1 MKITP
6 SILIKRIRN
15 LFDMIKRNLLFPAFM
30 FFCLLPVN
38 AQVEKQE
45 PGLKR
50 EVTLYNPYKPSLPE
64 AKKRSFLPDM
74 RDTIKI
80 QPDFHYDIK
89 TEAFKPEYNISPIKA
104 ASLLSDPLPKLYKSF
119 INIGIGNY
127 FTPLAEISITNERS
141 KKGTFGFYGRH
152 YSTNGKIELQNNEKV
167 FAGYMDNDVSLFGR
181 KFFKKNVFESSVDF
195 SQKTRYAYGYD
206 TSIVDYSH
214 ENKAIRLIYNNLG
227 ARASLASLKLD
238 STKLGYN
245 FDVNYDFFHSAK
257 RLFQHSAGIK
267 GIAAKSY
274 NDFYIGSGLDLDFY
288 ILSDSLLSTPKY
300 ISSISP
306 FVKKSSDQWSFK
318 LGFQALLEK
327 NMTGSPVFHLYP
339 DIDFGFNVIPSY
351 VRFFLGLT
359 GKLEKSE
366 PSRIIMENPFLTQD
380 GALFKLPNTDHEL
393 IFSAGFKG
401 NTGLEG
407 NYIVSTSYSIISDEI
422 FYSNISYPANIFTPT
437 LGNYFLPVV
446 DDVEILNVHAEM
458 SGEINDK
465 LSFSGLANYYNY
477 SLAVNDYPWNKSQWD
492 GQFGLKYNLRN
503 KIIAGMEILGQ
514 GKRRQLVTGDPSLVF
529 EAPAH
534 LNMNLN
540 VEYRYSKILS
550 VWTKFNNISYN
561 RYYEWA
567 YYPSQRFLCMLGFTY
582 SL

>member
-1 MKITP
+1 
-6 SILIKRIRN
+6 
-15 LFDMIKRNLLFPAFM
+15 MIKRNLLFPAFM

-206 TSIVDYSH
+206 TSIVDYSP
-214 ENKAIRLIYNNLG
+214 ENKDIRFTYNSLG

-238 STKLGYN
+238 STELRYD
-245 FDVNYDFFHSAK
+245 FDINYDFFYNA
-257 RLFQHSAGIK
+257 RNLYQHSVGVD
-267 GIAAKSY
+267 GVMAKTFK
-274 NDFYIGSGLDLDFY
+274 DFYVGSDINFDFY
-288 ILSDSLLSTPKY
+288 SLSDSVMADPKY
-300 ISSISP
+300 IYSISP
-306 FVKKSSDQWSFK
+306 FIKKSSDQWSFK
-318 LGFQALLEK
+318 LGFQALVEK
-327 NMTGSPVFHLYP
+327 NMTVSPVFHLYP
-339 DIDFGFNVIPSY
+339 DIDFEFSVIPSY
-351 VRFFLGLT
+351 ARFFIGLG
-359 GKLEKSE
+359 GKLEKNV
-366 PSRIIMENPFLTQD
+366 PSKIILENPFMVMD
-380 GALFKLPNTDHEL
+380 GSLFKLPNTDHEL
-393 IFSAGFKG
+393 IFSSGFKG
-401 NTGLEG
+401 NTGLGG
-407 NYIVSTSYSIISDEI
+407 NYVVSASYSMISDMI
-422 FYSNISYPANIFTPT
+422 SYSNISYPANTK
-437 LGNYFLPVV
+437 GNYFIPVV

-458 SGEINDK
+458 NGVINDK

-477 SLAVNDYPWNKSQWD
+477 SLAVIDFPWNKSEWD

-503 KIIAGMEILGQ
+503 KIIAGMDISGQ
-514 GKRRQLVTGDPSLVF
+514 GKRRQPVTGDPSF
-529 EAPAH
+529 FIAPAH

-540 VEYRYSKILS
+540 VEYRIHLNEQIS
-550 VWTKFNNISYN
+550 FNLFGDFPGSL
-561 RYYEWA
+561 
-567 YYPSQRFLCMLGFTY
+567 PDLCD
-582 SL
+582 